1 METAVMRKLVRQC
14 LATMGIEH
22 IDEAVGIFSALKL
35 LRGSRYD
42 ALIVEWGET
51 GCEVVRAVRAS
62 PSMRETPVIVI
73 TKDIG
78 DETLIRIAESGAK
91 EVLHKPHLPSL
102 LPRKISE
109 MFPAAT
115 IGERGMKIAM
125 LLTEEDER

>member
-1 METAVMRKLVRQC
+1 METAVMGKLARQH
-14 LATMGIEH
+14 LAAMGIEQ

-51 GCEVVRAVRAS
+51 GCEVVRAIRAN

-91 EVLHKPHLPSL
+91 EVLHKPHLPAL
-102 LPRKISE
+102 LPLKISE
-109 MFPAAT
+109 LFPAESRA
-115 IGERGMKIAM
+115 ERGLKIAM
-125 LLTEEDER
+125 LLTEEGGI